1 MINVKG
7 DVKADGN
14 FQDTP
19 EDGKHATA
27 EETRRAARNCQNRE
41 AAVPQRNC
49 KDTGDSE
56 DTGTLS
62 EPRRTVRTQGHCE
75 DTGDAVRTQ

>member
-1 MINVKG
+1 LINVKG

-27 EETRRAARNCQNRE
+27 EETRRAARTGESE
-41 AAVPQRNC
+41 AAMPQRN
-49 KDTGDSE
+49 
-56 DTGTLS
+56 L
-62 EPRRTVRTQGHCE
+62 RTQGSVRTQGHFQGTKE
-75 DTGDAVRTQ
+75 LWGHRDIVRTQEML